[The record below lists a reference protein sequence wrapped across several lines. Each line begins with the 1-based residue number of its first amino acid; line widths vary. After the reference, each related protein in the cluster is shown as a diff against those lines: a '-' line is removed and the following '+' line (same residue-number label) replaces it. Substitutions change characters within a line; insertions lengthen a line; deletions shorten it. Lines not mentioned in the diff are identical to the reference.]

1 MIKVEI
7 VNIPYQSFCWVIG
20 TTSFR
25 TAKLNLKIEEQLI
38 LLNDFYEEYLKKHST
53 WEWDNHSQSLYYDFM
68 RDRNFVMGNASRKAK
83 DAREKT
89 SGLVE
94 IGLIN
99 DNRKITKAGRELL
112 DITKRNDFGQVNYF
126 NIAKD
131 SYIYFKQILKT
142 SIKVGTNVVRPYII
156 LAKIL
161 VELDYLTFE
170 EFTYILPL
178 AIDNISTNKIISYIK
193 SYRDKEISLEDIIYE
208 DLISME
214 NYKLAFKTFM
224 DNKISEELICLV
236 GMNRKSRNYD
246 KPYYKLLK
254 ELINVFYHGKKDKV
268 YDLFLATR
276 QINQRPGVLWRSLIF
291 SRTTANSIRKNGI
304 KSINPNCIFQKLNS
318 LEEIKEIFF
327 KYMHV
332 YKAMSTLSDYFDL
345 NRRYL
350 NLTETL
356 IFEDNTVKF
365 DLIPKYFFKGCIHSL
380 YQDAFKENNYL
391 REPVYLEEISSE
403 LIFDE
408 DLIYNTI
415 SNDLGIRIKTADQAM
430 TFIKDERYRRFN
442 KLIDRKFSNDVL
454 IELLDCFE
462 SRNDARIEE
471 IVTSE
476 ANIPTIFEYV
486 LGIIWYK
493 ISERQGNILEYM
505 KLSLEANLLPKAHA
519 IGGSA
524 DIIYEYEACQEYPEH
539 SLLIEATLSDG
550 VNQRRMEMEPVSR
563 HLGEFLLKSKNPF
576 DYTLFISTY
585 LHRNV
590 IADFRSRKHAQYYGG
605 EDEIIDGMKIVS
617 LDTSALKD
625 IVFKKVNYRYL
636 YKVFDKYH
644 EDSEL
649 HLPEW
654 QDNLI
659 REATQ
664 SY

>member
-1 MIKVEI
+1 MEI
-7 VNIPYQSFCWVIG
+7 INIPYQSFCWVIG

-38 LLNDFYEEYLKKHST
+38 LLNDFYEEYLKNYST

-68 RDRNFVMGNASRKAK
+68 RDRNFVVGNASRKAK

-112 DITKRNDFGQVNYF
+112 DITKSNDFGQVNYF

-208 DLISME
+208 DLMSME

-254 ELINVFYHGKKDKV
+254 ELINVFYHGKNDKV

-291 SRTTANSIRKNGI
+291 SRTTGNSIRKNGI
-304 KSINPNCIFQKLNS
+304 KSINPNCIFRNLNS
-318 LEEIKEIFF
+318 IEEIKEIFF

-365 DLIPKYFFKGCIHSL
+365 DLIPKYFFKECIHSL
-380 YQDAFKENNYL
+380 YQDAFEENNYL

-415 SNDLGIRIKTADQAM
+415 SNDLGIKIKTADQA
-430 TFIKDERYRRFN
+430 TAFIKDERYRRFN

-462 SRNDARIEE
+462 SRNDFRIEE

-476 ANIPTIFEYV
+476 ANIPTIFEYI

-590 IADFRSRKHAQYYGG
+590 IADFRSRKHAQYYGS
-605 EDEIIDGMKIVS
+605 EDEVIDGMKIVS